1 MYSFMG
7 TGITLYGE
15 MDADPKDGS
24 YVSTQWFTVLL
35 FPIIP
40 LGSFRV
46 LKGGTATSGVPGV
59 YVHQNTQYH
68 MRRVSFHWKQI
79 GITYLAVYGSFGL
92 LALILWY
99 LFNSS

>member
-24 YVSTQWFTVLL
+24 YISTQWFTVLL

-46 LKGGTATSGVPGV
+46 LKGGTATSGVPGLYV
-59 YVHQNTQYH
+59 YQNTQYH